1 MTTNLNILMY
11 FITGGS
17 KQIQYTLPI
26 SFFLEIYIQF
36 NEYIYPTMEENWE
49 NFQNIWQHML
59 TLYRL

>member
-36 NEYIYPTMEENWE
+36 NEYIYPTMEEN
-49 NFQNIWQHML
+49 
-59 TLYRL
+59 